1 MLTLLGSLLGFGT
14 SIVPEVLG
22 FFKQS
27 QANKQELKML
37 EAKAQYAAQLSTLKL
52 QELDAEADIA
62 ETKGLYAHDTE
73 LARRG
78 GWVVGLQASVR
89 PVVTYLFMAAFL
101 GVKGGLVFS
110 LIFMQGV
117 DWTTALDVTWDGETQ
132 ALFAAI
138 MSFWFGNRAMSK
150 ARAAIKRLI

>member
-101 GVKGGLVFS
+101 GVKGGLIFS

-150 ARAAIKRLI
+150 ARAAIKR